1 MALSGKISGSYNE
14 NGIYTCELRWSATQS
29 ITNNTSTI
37 KLQWYII
44 KAKSDPYG
52 SWNGSGTSKV
62 KLTIAGSSYEKTAD
76 FDLRNS
82 AVGAEK
88 LLASYSR
95 TVTHN
100 SAGELSAAIS
110 GTHTTG
116 IGLGTKA
123 LSGTASLNT
132 IPRASSVS
140 ASNMTMGTASTITVS
155 KKSSSFTHRVYY
167 SFGSKSNVEITSGAV
182 SGNVSF
188 TPPLSLASEIP
199 SATSATITIRCV
211 TYNGSSQVG
220 SASKSVKLSVPASV
234 KPSVSGITLAEAVSG
249 LNGQFGA
256 YIQGRSKISG
266 TVSATTAY
274 GSAIASYKVEI
285 NGAVYTSRTF
295 TTDFLRN
302 SGSQSVKVT
311 VTDRRGRVSNAYT
324 TTYSVLAYTEPKITS
339 FEVLRYADAS
349 TQNDDGQFVKVFIKG
364 AVTSLSSKNN
374 IALKYRHRLASGT
387 TYTEASVSISN
398 YSFTYESGLL
408 SGFNSNS
415 SYIFEAE
422 LTDYFTSA
430 INAFT
435 LPTAFATMDIL
446 ADGTGVAF
454 GKVAEEQ
461 DCLESGF
468 NKTILGRRLY
478 LAPKNNL
485 EKQIRFNNTVAE
497 TDASTA
503 TYKHSCYIYGGNGTS
518 PISWGVFDP
527 QASLRA
533 LAYQQHLQRL
543 TTEAKEF
550 KWGGKD
556 VDRII
561 ESSNSAEFTSVRVW
575 GDGYC
580 VICGN
585 ANITPDEAGVAKAVQ
600 VNFGKTFL
608 KRPNVQVT
616 ANTSVPGSAL
626 LECSFTDLT
635 TTGMKVVATRNS
647 TAATGINWRVE
658 GFIKI

>member
-44 KAKSDPYG
+44 KAKSDEYG
-52 SWNGSGTSKV
+52 SFNNSGTSKV

-76 FDLRNS
+76 FDLRSS

-100 SAGELSAAIS
+100 SAGELSASIS

-116 IGLGTKA
+116 IGLGTKT

-140 ASNMTMGTASTITVS
+140 ASNMTMGAASTITVS

-182 SGNVSF
+182 SGNVNF

-199 SATSATITIRCV
+199 SATSATITIKCV
-211 TYNGSSQVG
+211 TYNGSTQVG
-220 SASKSVKLSVPASV
+220 SASTSVKLSVPASV
-234 KPSVSGITLAEAVSG
+234 KPSVSGITLAEAESG
-249 LNGQFGA
+249 LNAKFGA

-266 TVSATTAY
+266 TVNTTTAY

-295 TTDFLRN
+295 TTGFLKN

-311 VTDRRGRVSNAYT
+311 VTDRRGRTSDAYT
-324 TTYSVLAYTEPKITS
+324 TTFSVLAYIEPKITS
-339 FEVLRYADAS
+339 FEVLRYANAS
-349 TQNDDGQFVKVFIKG
+349 TQADDGQFVKVFIKG
-364 AVTSLSSKNN
+364 TVTSLSSKNTV
-374 IALKYRHRLASGT
+374 ALKYRYRLASKT
-387 TYTEASVSISN
+387 EYTEATVSISN
-398 YSFTYESGLL
+398 FSFNYESGLL
-408 SGFNSNS
+408 SGLNSNS
-415 SYIFEAE
+415 SYIFETE
-422 LTDYFTSA
+422 LTDYFTST
-430 INAFT
+430 ITAFT

-461 DCLESGF
+461 DCFDIGF
-468 NKTILGRRLY
+468 HKTRLGRHTYMGKDDNQKRLFFT
-478 LAPKNNL
+478 NN
-485 EKQIRFNNTVAE
+485 VAA
-497 TDASTA
+497 TDAA
-503 TYKHSCYIYGGNGTS
+503 NGIFKHNAYLYGGQRTS
-518 PISWGVFDP
+518 EISMGVFDP
-527 QASLRA
+527 QNNLRA
-533 LAYQQHLQRL
+533 WAYMQNRKRL
-543 TTEAKEF
+543 YTEADIFEWK
-550 KWGGKD
+550 GKS

-561 ESSNSAEFTSVRVW
+561 ESTNNENGTSVRVW

-580 VICGN
+580 EICGIASVTPK
-585 ANITPDEAGVAKAVQ
+585 ANTPTTFAIT
-600 VNFGKTFL
+600 FGKTF
-608 KRPNVQVT
+608 KRTPNIQVS
-616 ANTSVPGSAL
+616 ANSGYTGTVVLGVGFSSP
-626 LECSFTDLT
+626 T
-635 TTGMKVVATRNS
+635 TTGCNLVLTRTDTTS
-647 TAATGINWRVE
+647 TALYWCARGYISV
-658 GFIKI
+658 

>member
-1 MALSGKISGSYNE
+1 MALSGKVSGAYNE

-62 KLTIAGSSYEKTAD
+62 KLTIAGSSYEKTAN
-76 FDLRNS
+76 FDLRDS

-116 IGLGTKA
+116 IGLGTKT

-140 ASNMTMGTASTITVS
+140 ASNMTMGTASTITVT

-167 SFGSKSNVEITSGAV
+167 SFGSKSNIEITSGAV

-199 SATSATITIRCV
+199 NATSATITIKCV
-211 TYNGSSQVG
+211 TYNGSTQVG

-234 KPSVSGITLAEAVSG
+234 KPSVSGITLTEAVSG
-249 LNGQFGA
+249 LNAKFGA
-256 YIQGRSKISG
+256 YIQGRSQISG
-266 TVSATTAY
+266 TVSTTTAY

-295 TTDFLRN
+295 TTGFLKN

-311 VTDRRGRVSNAYT
+311 VTDKRGRTSDAYT
-324 TTYSVLAYTEPKITS
+324 KTYSVLAYTEPKITK

-349 TQNDDGQFVKVFIKG
+349 TQNDDGQYIKVFISG
-364 AVTSLSSKNN
+364 TSTSLSSKNT
-374 IALKYRHRLASGT
+374 IALKYRYRLASKT
-387 TYTEASVSISN
+387 EYTDATVSVAN
-398 YSFTYESGLL
+398 YSFTYESGLI
-408 SGFNSNS
+408 SGINSNS

-430 INAFT
+430 ITAFT

-446 ADGTGVAF
+446 ADGTGVSF
-454 GKVAEEQ
+454 GKVAEKQ
-461 DCLESGF
+461 DCLDVGF
-468 NKTILGRRLY
+468 NYTYLGRHTY
-478 LAPKNNL
+478 LAPNNDN
-485 EKQIRFNNTVAE
+485 EKQIRFKNTATE
-497 TDASTA
+497 TDATNGVYA
-503 TYKHSCYIYGGNGTS
+503 HDVYLYGGRKGS
-518 PISWGVFDP
+518 PVSFGLFDVKAQKRP
-527 QASLRA
+527 
-533 LAYQQHLQRL
+533 LAYQQHLGRL
-543 TTEAKEF
+543 YSEADEF
-550 KWGGKD
+550 NWNGKS
-556 VDRII
+556 VDRIV
-561 ESSNSAEFTSVRVW
+561 ESSNTDTGTSIRVW

-580 VICGN
+580 EICGRVT
-585 ANITPDEAGVAKAVQ
+585 ITPTPNVATSVAIK
-600 VNFGKTFL
+600 FGKTF
-608 KRPNVQVT
+608 KRIPNIQVT
-616 ANTSVPGSAL
+616 ANSSVVGTSVLGFGFSEP
-626 LECSFTDLT
+626 T
-635 TTGMKVVATRNS
+635 TTGCNIVVTR
-647 TAATGINWRVE
+647 TGTTGTSLYWCARGYIN
-658 GFIKI
+658 I